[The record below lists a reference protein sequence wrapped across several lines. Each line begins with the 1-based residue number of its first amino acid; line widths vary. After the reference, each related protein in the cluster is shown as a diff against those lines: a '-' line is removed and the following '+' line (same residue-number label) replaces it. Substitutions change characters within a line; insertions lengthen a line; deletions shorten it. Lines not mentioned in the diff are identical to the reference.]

1 MGEMEML
8 TERDALAVADA
19 LEAEYLAVANGEKKP
34 GKMDLE
40 ALVRAVQTIR
50 ALESR
55 ASNAGGAVAKIV
67 GVDEYGPQIEWTKHW
82 VELNGASL
90 YTHPAPASKEPVAD
104 ERDMVRGVPK
114 SIINAITAYGDARAD
129 SKDTGEAIGNAV
141 SAIRAALATAQ
152 PLWRSGGKDTER
164 LDWLAQ
170 HGAWIAWGRDGEMC
184 RVFHHSDD
192 EDGRAVPF
200 CGWGSG
206 KCYPTAREAIDAAML
221 AAAPAKPEGV

>member
-1 MGEMEML
+1 MAEKLDLDGLKQALINSAMGL
-8 TERDALAVADA
+8 TFRECHALIDYAQSLEADNLELCGAAQAADA
-19 LEAEYLAVANGEKKP
+19 E
-34 GKMDLE
+34 
-40 ALVRAVQTIR
+40 RR

-55 ASNAGGAVAKIV
+55 ASNAGGAVAAGHFVLRNGLWYDV
-67 GVDEYGPQIEWTKHW
+67 GPEHRMAQP
-82 VELNGASL
+82 L

-104 ERDMVRGVPK
+104 ERAAEFDNLIDVYQSAQKDGNLDDRANARGALK
-114 SIINAITAYGDARAD
+114 AAF
-129 SKDTGEAIGNAV
+129 
-141 SAIRAALATAQ
+141 RAALAAAQ

-200 CGWGSG
+200 CGWGFG

-221 AAAPAKPEGV
+221 AAAQAKPEGV